1 MLSLLTQPVAVV
13 DRYGVIVACN
23 PAFRDCV
30 DLPETNGL
38 GAPLAELTT
47 PDVWSDCLEYL
58 RQWPRKCAEHDA
70 APFTTTIRI
79 AGQVMQMSLAPMRP
93 ADPTAGFLCQ
103 LERTTR
109 PEDARLAYLM
119 EHLDQGVWDYD
130 VPSGTITVSKKW
142 RDIRGIGLDVDLNA
156 PGRRWKDNTHSVD
169 RITLQNT
176 FDEQVRGERRS
187 ISVRYRYRHMQG
199 HWIWVLCRAKV
210 VENDKNGRPLRIVGT
225 DTDVTILRQRDS
237 DMQQLTNKLQ
247 LAIDASG
254 IGVWEYDRA
263 KDEVHWDDRMLE
275 IYGITDGQN
284 LRRGDM
290 WETYL
295 HPDDL
300 DDARAYSAHCQK
312 HGLDFRRDFRIVRP
326 NGEVR
331 HIRSLAGYVA
341 RDAHQAKLIGVNI
354 DVTEDYE
361 RSAQLEAARAQL
373 EYDSRHD
380 ALTGLA
386 NRRLLD
392 ERMDQLCQRATS
404 DCRCAV
410 LHLDLDFFKQINDT
424 LGHLAGDAVL
434 IHVAETLQG
443 LVNEEGL
450 VCRTGGDEFV
460 VLFEEAPD
468 AERMHALCKAIMT
481 AFEQPFYFEGHHCA
495 FGVSI
500 GCAFGD
506 GSNADCSDMFAQA
519 DTALY
524 AAKQAGRGRYHF
536 YSDETKPSVAPDGQ
550 SRQDLLD
557 ALMRGEILCYF
568 QPQFDAK
575 TNELAGAEALVRWN
589 CPRRG
594 LLKPDAF
601 MPDAIKLGVADRIDA
616 YVFEQVI
623 ALQSEWVAKGLPF
636 PLIAMNVS
644 PDRLNNALMLDH
656 VRSLIKPHHKIA
668 FELLET
674 AFLDEMTPDQIRR
687 LTDLRTFGVGI
698 DLDDFGSGHSSV
710 AAMQAIGPDRIK
722 IDQSLVAPIAA
733 RPEQIKTLQLL
744 SQMARLENLQI
755 VVEGL
760 DAAGHLNAIA
770 DVDCDLLQGFALSK
784 PLPVAEFEALLHPLS

>member
-1 MLSLLTQPVAVV
+1 MLSLLTQPVAVI
-13 DRYGVIVACN
+13 DCYGVVVDCN
-23 PAFRDCV
+23 AAFRDCA
-30 DLPETNGL
+30 DLPEPNGH
-38 GAPLAELTT
+38 GAPLAELMT
-47 PDVWSDCLEYL
+47 PDTWSDCLDYL
-58 RQWPRKCAEHDA
+58 RQCPGVGTGDDV
-70 APFTTTIRI
+70 APFVTTLRI
-79 AGQVMQMSLAPMRP
+79 AGQVLEMSLAPMRP
-93 ADPTAGFLCQ
+93 DDRSAGFLCQ

-109 PEDARLAYLM
+109 QEDARLAYLM

-130 VPSGTITVSKKW
+130 VPTETLTVSKKW
-142 RDIRGIGLDVDLNA
+142 REIRGLGDDVDLNA
-156 PGRRWKDNTHSVD
+156 PGRRWKDNTHAVD
-169 RITLQNT
+169 RITLQNI

-284 LRRGDM
+284 MRRGDM

-300 DDARAYSAHCQK
+300 EDARAYSAHCQK

-326 NGEVR
+326 NGDVR
-331 HIRSLAGYVA
+331 HIRSLAGFVA
-341 RDAHQAKLIGVNI
+341 RDANQAKLIGVNI

-373 EYDSRHD
+373 EFDSRHD
-380 ALTGLA
+380 ALTGVA

-392 ERMDQLCQRATS
+392 ECIGQLRAHATPT
-404 DCRCAV
+404 CRGAV

-424 LGHLAGDAVL
+424 LGHPAGDAVL
-434 IHVAETLQG
+434 VHVARTLKHLLGDQ
-443 LVNEEGL
+443 GL

-460 VLFEEAPD
+460 VLFSKAPD
-468 AERMHALCKAIMT
+468 SERMHALCKAIVT
-481 AFEQPFYFEGHHCA
+481 AFEQPFYFDGHHCA
-495 FGVSI
+495 FGVSV
-500 GCAFGD
+500 GCAFSIGKD
-506 GSNADCSDMFAQA
+506 IGCSDMFAQA
-519 DTALY
+519 DAALY

-536 YSDETKPSVAPDGQ
+536 YSGDTRPTVAPDGQ
-550 SRQDLLD
+550 TRQDLLD

-568 QPQFDAK
+568 QPQYDAN

-589 CPRRG
+589 CPHRG

-601 MPDAIKLGVADRIDA
+601 MPEATKLGVADRIDA
-616 YVFEQVI
+616 HVFEQVVS
-623 ALQSEWVAKGLPF
+623 LQSEWRAKGLPF

-687 LTDLRTFGVGI
+687 LTDLRALGVGI

-722 IDQSLVAPIAA
+722 IDQSLVGPIVA

-744 SQMARLENLQI
+744 SQMARLEKLQI